1 MNRTAALLET
11 LKKYLKAKGM
21 TYKQLAD
28 EMKLSEA
35 SVKRMFSKH
44 RFSLSRLDEIC
55 RVLDIDFYDLVLM
68 DKQRNQRSADTLT
81 NAQEESLLKDDKLW
95 IFLYFLLNGWSV
107 SQVVEDYQYSEPEAV
122 RMLGKLERLG
132 LLEVHPYNRVRLL
145 IPTNAFWQNNGPLWQ
160 ATHQMFID
168 DFMDSS
174 FNLPNERLEFI
185 PGQFSEAS
193 LKIIRKKI
201 ENLVKEYNQL
211 AEMDSSLPIK
221 GRYST
226 GLFIGFRPWVYSVIA
241 DLRRRRKTKTQ
252 SGKALVR
259 PNR

>member
-1 MNRTAALLET
+1 MNRTATMLET

-55 RVLDIDFYDLVLM
+55 RILDIDFYDLVLM
-68 DKQRNQRSADTLT
+68 DKQRNQRSADRLT

-160 ATHQMFID
+160 ATHKMFID

-211 AEMDSSLPIK
+211 AEMDSSLPIE

-241 DLRRRRKTKTQ
+241 NLRRHRKTKTQ
-252 SGKALVR
+252 PGKAPV
-259 PNR
+259 

>member
-44 RFSLSRLDEIC
+44 RFSLSRLEEIC
-55 RVLDIDFYDLVLM
+55 RILDIDFYDLVLM
-68 DKQRNQRSADTLT
+68 DKQRNQRSTDRLT

-107 SQVVEDYQYSEPEAV
+107 SQVVEDYQYSEPEVV

-145 IPTNAFWQNNGPLWQ
+145 IPTNAFWQNNGPLRQ

-211 AEMDSSLPIK
+211 AEMDAALPIK

-241 DLRRRRKTKTQ
+241 NLRRHRKTKTQ
-252 SGKALVR
+252 AGKQAQF
-259 PNR
+259 

>member
-1 MNRTAALLET
+1 MNRTATLLET
-11 LKKYLKAKGM
+11 LKKYLKVKGM
-21 TYKQLAD
+21 TYKQLAA

-35 SVKRMFSKH
+35 SVKRMFSKQ
-44 RFSLSRLDEIC
+44 RFFLSRLEEIC
-55 RVLDIDFYDLVLM
+55 RILDIDFYDLVLM
-68 DKQRNQRSADTLT
+68 DKQRNQRTADMLT
-81 NAQEESLLKDDKLW
+81 NEQEENLLKDDKLW

-107 SQVVEDYQYSEPEAV
+107 SLIIDEYKYSEPEAV
-122 RMLGKLERLG
+122 QMLGKLERLG

-145 IPTNAFWQNNGPLWQ
+145 IPTNVFWQNNGPLWQ

-174 FNLPNERLEFI
+174 FDLPNERLVFS

-211 AEMDSSLPIK
+211 AEMDSTLPIK
-221 GRYST
+221 GRHST

-241 DLRRRRKTKTQ
+241 NLHRRSKKDF
-252 SGKALVR
+252 SK
-259 PNR
+259 N

>member
-1 MNRTAALLET
+1 MNQTATLLET
-11 LKKYLKAKGM
+11 LKKYLKAKSM
-21 TYKQLAD
+21 TYKQLAG

-35 SVKRMFSKH
+35 SIKRMFSKK

-55 RVLDIDFYDLVLM
+55 RILDIDFYDLVLM
-68 DKQRNQRSADTLT
+68 DKQRTQRSAGRLT
-81 NAQEESLLKDDKLW
+81 SAQEKILLGDEKLW
-95 IFLYFLLNGWSV
+95 IFLYFLLNGWTV
-107 SQVVEDYQYSEPEAV
+107 SQIVEDYQYSEPEAIQ
-122 RMLGKLERLG
+122 MLGKLERIG

-145 IPTNAFWQNNGPLWQ
+145 IPTNTFWQNNGPLRQ
-160 ATHQMFID
+160 ATHQTFID

-174 FNLPNERLEFI
+174 FDLPNERLEFI

-211 AEMDSSLPIK
+211 AEMDASLPIK

-226 GLFIGFRPWVYSVIA
+226 GLFVGFRPWVYSVITG
-241 DLRRRRKTKTQ
+241 LRRTD
-252 SGKALVR
+252 
-259 PNR
+259 

>member
-21 TYKQLAD
+21 TYKQLAA
-28 EMKLSEA
+28 EMELSEA

-55 RVLDIDFYDLVLM
+55 RILDIDFYDLVLM

-81 NAQEESLLKDDKLW
+81 NAQEESLLKDDRLW

-107 SQVVEDYQYSEPEAV
+107 SQVVEDFQYSEPEAV

-145 IPTNAFWQNNGPLWQ
+145 ISTNAFWQNSSPLWQ

-193 LKIIRKKI
+193 LRIIRRKI
-201 ENLVKEYNQL
+201 EGLVKEYNQL
-211 AEMDSSLPIK
+211 AEMDASLPIK

-241 DLRRRRKTKTQ
+241 SLRRRHRTKTP
-252 SGKALVR
+252 SGRAPVG

>member
-1 MNRTAALLET
+1 MNRTANLLET

-21 TYKQLAD
+21 TYKQLAA

-35 SVKRMFSKH
+35 SVKRMFSKQ
-44 RFSLSRLDEIC
+44 RFSLSRLEEIC
-55 RVLDIDFYDLVLM
+55 RILDIDFYDLVLM
-68 DKQRNQRSADTLT
+68 DKQRNQRTADMLT
-81 NAQEESLLKDDKLW
+81 IEQEENLLKDDKLW

-107 SQVVEDYQYSEPEAV
+107 SLIIEEYKYSESEAV

-145 IPTNAFWQNNGPLWQ
+145 IPTNVFWQNNGPLWQ
-160 ATHQMFID
+160 TTHQMFID

-174 FNLPNERLEFI
+174 FDLPNERLVFS

-211 AEMDSSLPIK
+211 AEMDSTLPIK
-221 GRYST
+221 GRHST

-241 DLRRRRKTKTQ
+241 DLRRRRKN
-252 SGKALVR
+252 SN
-259 PNR
+259 PSS